1 VRTISEV
8 EVRSIKSATDA
19 AYTLGGGVTA
29 FPDLTRVNVSTLS
42 KYASF
47 NDDYADFVIP
57 CDVAVEAD
65 RRAKSPAI
73 TSAMAR
79 ALGFR
84 LVPDENETVGG
95 PITEMDAH
103 RVLSESMDL
112 SKAILNA
119 LLDNRIDALERKQI
133 AREGREALRAIEQ
146 VLVKLEEGGGH

>member
-1 VRTISEV
+1 MRTISEI
-8 EVRSIKSATDA
+8 EIRSIKSATEA
-19 AYTLGGGVTA
+19 SYTLGGGVTA

-47 NDDYADFVIP
+47 NDDLKESVIP

-73 TSAMAR
+73 VSAMAR
-79 ALGFR
+79 LLGYR
-84 LVPDENETVGG
+84 LIPDQAEHIDG
-95 PITEMDAH
+95 PITEHDAH

-146 VLVKLEEGGGH
+146 VLVKLEEGGA

>member
-1 VRTISEV
+1 VRTISPV
-8 EVRSIKSATDA
+8 EVRSIKAATDA

-47 NDDYADFVIP
+47 NDDLTENVIP

-65 RRAKSPAI
+65 RRAKSPVI

-79 ALGFR
+79 ALGYR
-84 LVPDENETVGG
+84 LVADDAAPIAG

-133 AREGREALRAIEQ
+133 AREGREALRAIEH
-146 VLVKLEEGGGH
+146 VLAKLEEGGGN